1 MEWDDFQDQVKNG
14 TYLLSFLSRCLAT
27 EPDHFS
33 IVSLTVFAG
42 RGLIT
47 VAGVVH
53 DVTNFI
59 KDHPGGKAMIK
70 SGLGKDA
77 TAM

>member
-1 MEWDDFQDQVKNG
+1 MVG
-14 TYLLSFLSRCLAT
+14 ASFHFCLAT
-27 EPDHFS
+27 EPDHLI
-33 IVSLTVFAG
+33 IVLLTVSAG

-53 DVTNFI
+53 DVTDFI